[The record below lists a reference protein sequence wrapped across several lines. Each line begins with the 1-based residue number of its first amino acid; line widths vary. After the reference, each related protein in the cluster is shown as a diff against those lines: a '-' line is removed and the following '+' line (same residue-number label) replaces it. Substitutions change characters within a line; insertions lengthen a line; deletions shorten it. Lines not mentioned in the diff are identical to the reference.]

1 MTLTFKNRRVWLIAA
16 LVVGTVALLSL
27 FAAPQAANL
36 QRGSTYS
43 RAPDGYGAWFAYMQQ
58 QGTPVQRWQRP
69 MDSLFT
75 PSGLPAEQVVP
86 IANNRSNPPP
96 KLPPRPPSKLTPK
109 PSSTPPDGIPT
120 ALITMIGIGDRADRL
135 LPPNEEWIRQGNV
148 LVLLGVPQPVSA
160 APFSAL
166 LRHPAGVIR
175 VETARRRD
183 RSSSLR
189 ATVRLSD
196 QYGAVVWEE
205 TKGRGKVIY
214 AVTPHLAANA
224 YQAVPGN
231 FKFLASLVQQPG
243 YPIYINEYIHG
254 YKDQAAIAQDQAAGN
269 AFSYLART
277 PIALLAMQAAVI
289 LLVLIVAKNQR
300 FGSPTKLSTP
310 QVDHSEAY
318 IQALGTVLHK
328 AECSEFVLEVV
339 GKAEQLHVQRSLG
352 LGNVPLEL
360 EAIATAWTQQTQRP
374 TTELYDILRPAARKR
389 RISERDL
396 LIWLGKV
403 QAMRQ
408 HLP

>member
-1 MTLTFKNRRVWLIAA
+1 MTLTSKTRRVWLIVA

-27 FAAPQAANL
+27 FAAPRTANL

-75 PSGLPAEQVVP
+75 PSGLPDEQVVP
-86 IANNRSNPPP
+86 IANPPP
-96 KLPPRPPSKLTPK
+96 KLTPKPPPKLTPK
-109 PSSTPPDGIPT
+109 PSSTPPDGMPT
-120 ALITMIGIGDRADRL
+120 SLITMIGIADRADRL

-148 LVLLGVPQPVSA
+148 LVLLGVQQPVSA

-166 LRHPAGVIR
+166 LRHRAGVIR

-183 RSSSLR
+183 RSSSAR
-189 ATVRLSD
+189 ATARLSD

-224 YQAVPGN
+224 YQSVSDN

-254 YKDQAAIAQDQAAGN
+254 YKDQAAIAPDQAAGD

-277 PIALLAMQAAVI
+277 PIALLAMQAAVV

-300 FGSPTKLSTP
+300 FGAPTKLAVP
-310 QVDHSEAY
+310 QIDNSEAY
-318 IQALGTVLHK
+318 IQALGSVLHK

-360 EAIATAWTQQTQRP
+360 EAIAKAWMQQTQRP
-374 TTELYDILRPAARKR
+374 AAELYDILRPAARKR

-403 QAMRQ
+403 QAMHQ